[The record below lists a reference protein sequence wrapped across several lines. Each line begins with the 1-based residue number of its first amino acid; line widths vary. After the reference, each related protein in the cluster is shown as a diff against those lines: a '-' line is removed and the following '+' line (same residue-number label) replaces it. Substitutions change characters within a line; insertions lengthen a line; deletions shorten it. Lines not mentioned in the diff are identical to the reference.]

1 MTRRVPT
8 NIGLFCKSY
17 TQKKE
22 QIGTFFSFSSKMDT
36 GARERARS
44 LEAPKENYGEAI

>member
-8 NIGLFCKSY
+8 NNGLFCKGY
-17 TQKKE
+17 TKKKE
-22 QIGTFFSFSSKMDT
+22 QIGTFSSFSSKMDT
-36 GARERARS
+36 ATRERARS